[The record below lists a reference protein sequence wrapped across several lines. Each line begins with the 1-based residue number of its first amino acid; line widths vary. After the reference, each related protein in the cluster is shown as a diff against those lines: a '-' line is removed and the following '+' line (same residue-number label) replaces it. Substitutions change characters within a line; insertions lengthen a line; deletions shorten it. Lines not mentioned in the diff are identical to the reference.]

1 MVFQKLESLFYTIET
16 NYNISQLSASSD
28 ADWLEMSIEPCYYSS
43 KQNEKKIRFVSGK
56 EADFKSTAQEQNLRL
71 RITNDFVM
79 ELLSRSRSL
88 TVIRPL
94 HLRERVRKV
103 YEEALKRNI

>member
-1 MVFQKLESLFYTIET
+1 MTD
-16 NYNISQLSASSD
+16 N
-28 ADWLEMSIEPCYYSS
+28 ADEFRI
-43 KQNEKKIRFVSGK
+43 KVH
-56 EADFKSTAQEQNLRL
+56 L

-88 TVIRPL
+88 EVISPP

-103 YEEALKRNI
+103 YEEALKRNE